1 MKPIAWMLAAGL
13 LAQAGGRPAQ
23 GPGAEVGRPAPPF
36 KLRTQDGKEEIEL
49 ARLKGRPVVLIFGSY
64 T

>member
-13 LAQAGGRPAQ
+13 LAQARERPAQ
-23 GPGAEVGRPAPPF
+23 GSGAEVGRPAPPF
-36 KLRTQDGKEEIEL
+36 KLRTQDGKEEVDL